1 MPKDGFE
8 ISMLAKLAHEL
19 RTPLTAS
26 LGYAQLLAKRPGLDA
41 ECGEMAAAIEQA
53 SRAGLA
59 LVNDMLDWS
68 RLEMQV
74 LAPRKRAFELRAVVA
89 QAAAWAWQRPGISHV
104 RLDIDVASDV
114 PEWLVG
120 DPDRL
125 RQILINVLHNAARF
139 TQSGEVRLRAGYS
152 SASGGWLDL
161 AVEDDGPGVPE
172 AYAERI
178 FEPFFQTPEAAAQ
191 SEGSGLGLAIVKSLA
206 ELMDGSV
213 KLISAPGQGSV
224 FSLRLPLPVAI
235 EAGNLPRST
244 HPQRILLVDDSQLH
258 RYYGQQVLAP
268 LEAEIVQAS
277 CGREAIQLIRE
288 QRFDLVLLDLQ
299 LPDMSGL
306 ILRSELRQRACL
318 APVIAVTAAPEL
330 CSAEDTAEFAA
341 VLSKPLDPF
350 VLQAE
355 LRALFPRWDSSAL
368 TAQPTSPDA
377 DLEQL
382 WLAELAEAIAALENP
397 DYPREALAALLHRL
411 RGSAGVLKKG
421 TDLFFEE
428 K

>member
-41 ECGEMAAAIEQA
+41 ESLDMTAAIEQA

-74 LAPRKRAFELRAVVA
+74 LAPRKRAFELRAVIT
-89 QAAAWAWQRPGISHV
+89 QAADWAWQRPGIAHV
-104 RLDIDVASDV
+104 RLSIDVSPDV
-114 PEWLVG
+114 PDWLVG

-139 TQSGEVRLRAGYS
+139 TQSGEVRLRAEYS
-152 SASGGWLDL
+152 SESGGWLGL
-161 AVEDDGPGVPE
+161 SVEDDGAGVPE
-172 AYAERI
+172 AYSERI
-178 FEPFFQTPEAAAQ
+178 FEPFFQIPEAAAQ
-191 SEGSGLGLAIVKSLA
+191 SEGSGLGLAIVKGLV
-206 ELMDGSV
+206 ELMDGSI
-213 KLISAPGQGSV
+213 KLISTPGEGSV
-224 FSLRLPLPVAI
+224 FSLQLPLVAAAVS
-235 EAGNLPRST
+235 ERLALST
-244 HPQRILLVDDSQLH
+244 GPQRILLVDDSKLH

-268 LEAEIVQAS
+268 LEADILQAS
-277 CGREAIQLIRE
+277 CGEEALSLIRE

-306 ILRSELRQRACL
+306 MLRSELRAQACL

-330 CSAEDTAEFAA
+330 CAAEDTAEFAA
-341 VLSKPLDPF
+341 VLSKPLDPS

-355 LRALFPRWDSSAL
+355 LRALFPNWDSSAL
-368 TAQPTSPDA
+368 TAQPEAPDA
-377 DLEQL
+377 DLERL
-382 WLAELAEAIAALENP
+382 WLAELAEVINALENP

>member
-8 ISMLAKLAHEL
+8 ISLLAKLAHEL

-26 LGYAQLLAKRPGLDA
+26 LGYAQLLAKRPSLDA
-41 ECGEMAAAIEQA
+41 ESGEMAAAIEQA

-74 LAPRKRAFELRAVVA
+74 LAPRKRAFELRSVIT
-89 QAAAWAWQRPGISHV
+89 QAADWAWQRPGIAHV
-104 RLDIDVASDV
+104 HLDIDIAAEV

-139 TQSGEVRLRAGYS
+139 TQSGEVRLRAEYS
-152 SASGGWLDL
+152 SESGGWLDL

-172 AYAERI
+172 AFAERI
-178 FEPFFQTPEAAAQ
+178 FEPFFQTPEAAAK
-191 SEGSGLGLAIVKSLA
+191 SEGSGLGLAIVKGLA
-206 ELMDGSV
+206 ELMGGSI
-213 KLISAPGQGSV
+213 KLVSPPDRGSV
-224 FSLRLPLPVAI
+224 FSLGLPLPVAI
-235 EAGNLPRST
+235 EVESPPRST
-244 HPQRILLVDDSQLH
+244 HPQRVLLVDDSKLH
-258 RYYGQQVLAP
+258 RYYGLQVLAP

-277 CGREAIQLIRE
+277 CGEEALSLIRE

-306 ILRSELRQRACL
+306 MLRSELRQRACL
-318 APVIAVTAAPEL
+318 APVIAVTGAPEL
-330 CSAEDTAEFAA
+330 CAAEDMAEFAA
-341 VLSKPLDPF
+341 VLSKPLDPS

-355 LRALFPRWDSSAL
+355 LRALFPSWDSSAL
-368 TAQPTSPDA
+368 TAQPASPDT

-382 WLAELAEAIAALENP
+382 WLAELAETIAALENP

-421 TDLFFEE
+421 TDLF
-428 K
+428 